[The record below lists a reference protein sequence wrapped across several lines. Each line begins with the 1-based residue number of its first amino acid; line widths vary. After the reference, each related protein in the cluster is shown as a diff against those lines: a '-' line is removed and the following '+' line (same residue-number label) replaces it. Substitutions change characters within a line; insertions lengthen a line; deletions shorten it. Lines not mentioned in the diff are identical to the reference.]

1 GLSAERFVADPFG
14 ADGARLYRTG
24 DLVRWL
30 SDSQLEYLGRVDHQ
44 VKLRGLRV
52 ELGEIE
58 ASLLSLAGVRA
69 AVVTT
74 RQGASGMLLV
84 AHVAAD
90 PGVVLQGPALRAALA
105 ARLPDYMVPAA
116 VMVLPALPLNPNG
129 KVDRHAL
136 PAPTPSGAGE
146 YAAPRGDAE
155 RALALL
161 WQEVLGLERVGRR
174 DNFFELGGHSLAA
187 IRVTA
192 LLVQRYACELPV
204 RRFFDAP
211 TLEAMARVLSEVGFN
226 ATGGDARAQ
235 RLNDMDSLLSEF
247 EG

>member
-1 GLSAERFVADPFG
+1 
-14 ADGARLYRTG
+14 
-24 DLVRWL
+24 
-30 SDSQLEYLGRVDHQ
+30 
-44 VKLRGLRV
+44 
-52 ELGEIE
+52 
-58 ASLLSLAGVRA
+58 
-69 AVVTT
+69 
-74 RQGASGMLLV
+74 MLLV
-84 AHVAAD
+84 AHVAAE
-90 PGVVLQGPALRAALA
+90 PGASLQGAALRTALGA
-105 ARLPDYMVPAA
+105 VLPDYMVPAA

-136 PAPTPSGAGE
+136 PAATPSGASE
-146 YAAPRGDAE
+146 YAAPRGEAE
-155 RALALL
+155 QALALL
-161 WQEVLGLERVGRR
+161 WQEVLGLERVGRH

-192 LLVQRYACELPV
+192 LLVQRHACELPV

-211 TLEAMARVLSEVGFN
+211 TLEAMAQALSEAGFS